1 MKIVNRLER
10 KLYRLQIHPFFKYI
24 IFTMA
29 GVYALQ
35 LFFPSFGLIGLLS
48 LYMPLVYKGEIWRL
62 LTFLIVPPLQS
73 PLYAL
78 LHLYFYYFIGTALE
92 NKWGQLR
99 FLLYFIIGALG
110 ALIAALL
117 TQVGTNYYLFMSMFF
132 AFALIYPEQE
142 MMLFFVLPIK
152 MKWLALANA
161 LLFIYMFINGNW
173 PSRVSLIFSLLNLI
187 LFFGGDMLNLSR
199 NYIAQWNRRRVFK
212 NAQRK

>member
-1 MKIVNRLER
+1 MKIINRLER
-10 KLYRLQIHPFFKYI
+10 KLYRLQIQPFFKYI
-24 IFTMA
+24 IFAMA

-35 LFFPSFGLIGLLS
+35 LFFPSFGLISLLT
-48 LYMPLVYKGEIWRL
+48 LYMPFVYKGEVWRL
-62 LTFLIVPPLQS
+62 LSFLIVPPAQS

-92 NKWGQLR
+92 KKWGQRR
-99 FLLYFIIGALG
+99 FLLYFVIGALG
-110 ALIAALL
+110 AIVAAFL
-117 TQVGTNYYLFMSMFF
+117 TQIGTNYYLFMSMFF

-152 MKWLALANA
+152 MKWLALFNG

-187 LFFGGDMLNLSR
+187 LFFGGDILNLIRSSYER
-199 NYIAQWNRRRVFK
+199 WNRKRVFK